1 MYFNIN
7 IVVMNYLLCF
17 ILMNCF
23 IGVDKCLSFFLSFF
37 VTDTSST
44 VSSIDGQLAF
54 YTKDVDKDNVKIL
67 QVDRESLW
75 QRALIFYKSTPRK
88 DLYCRLSISFEGF
101 EDAIDAGGIRIEF
114 FGDLI
119 RHMNNILFEG
129 KVGHHVPR
137 HSWDKVNPLC
147 MGGLMLAHS
156 ILQEGPGMPT
166 LAPYVYTFLLYG
178 EKEKSVSCI
187 TSEDLPDTP
196 QNADLTEFFKMVSA
210 YMT

>member
-1 MYFNIN
+1 
-7 IVVMNYLLCF
+7 MNYLLCF
-17 ILMNCF
+17 ILMN
-23 IGVDKCLSFFLSFF
+23 I
-37 VTDTSST
+37 
-44 VSSIDGQLAF
+44 QPAF

-137 HSWDKVNPLC
+137 HSWDKVNPFMHGRPNACSLNSPRRSWYANISTLC
-147 MGGLMLAHS
+147 LHISSIWWERKICLMYHIRGPS
-156 ILQEGPGMPT
+156 GHPSKCWFDWILKKRK
-166 LAPYVYTFLLYG
+166 YIFDI
-178 EKEKSVSCI
+178 I
-187 TSEDLPDTP
+187 T
-196 QNADLTEFFKMVSA
+196 
-210 YMT
+210 